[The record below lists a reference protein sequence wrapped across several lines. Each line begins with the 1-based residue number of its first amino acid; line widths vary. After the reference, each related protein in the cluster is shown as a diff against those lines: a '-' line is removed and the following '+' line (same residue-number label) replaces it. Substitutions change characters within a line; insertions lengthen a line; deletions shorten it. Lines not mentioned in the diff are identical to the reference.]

1 MKDPIISE
9 RAIDEPRPLKVIYVG
24 AGVSGILAAIQFPKH
39 VPGIELAI
47 YEKNPDLGGTWF
59 ENRYPGCACDIPAHS
74 YQLSFESSV
83 DWTSFYATAPEIF
96 QYWQRVA
103 DKYNVRRF
111 MTFRHRCIEARWNDV
126 TSQWHVKFINLDTGL
141 IIEDSADV
149 LMSGVG
155 ALNQWEWPSIK
166 GLHDFKG
173 PLMHSANWD
182 VAFQPKD
189 KNVAVIGAGSSGI
202 QIVPALLP
210 EVKSMD
216 HYVRGRTWIAASF
229 GSQFVRERNNGND
242 GNFDYTEDEKRAWKE
257 DPASYKMYRKTL
269 EAGVQGVYPAVMK
282 NSELQAAMRSQFD
295 QDMRERLKAKP
306 ELAERIVPDFA
317 PFCKRLTPGPGYLEA
332 LVSPKV
338 NVIHDGIASVDE
350 TGIITEDGQHRPV
363 DAIVCATGFRSFG
376 GSFPLYGR
384 GGLSLTEYN
393 KDRPETYLAVCM
405 DRFPNYFQTLGPNSG
420 LGAGNLLMVLESVTL
435 YVAQILRK
443 LATGNVKTIEPKR
456 KQVENFTRFCEAYH
470 KRTVFTDKC
479 ASWYKSGTTVEERT
493 SGIVIGVWPGSG
505 VHLIKAYQDVRWED
519 FEMQPSD
526 GNEFGWFGNGW
537 SVGDLK
543 KDTEALTWY
552 LNDTRFVHEDLPE
565 SKED

>member
-1 MKDPIISE
+1 MPSAFLIIS
-9 RAIDEPRPLKVIYVG
+9 ILLSDL
-24 AGVSGILAAIQFPKH
+24 SG
-39 VPGIELAI
+39 
-47 YEKNPDLGGTWF
+47 T
-59 ENRYPGCACDIPAHS
+59 
-74 YQLSFESSV
+74 
-83 DWTSFYATAPEIF
+83 
-96 QYWQRVA
+96 VA
-103 DKYNVRRF
+103 DFN
-111 MTFRHRCIEARWNDV
+111 M
-126 TSQWHVKFINLDTGL
+126 
-141 IIEDSADV
+141 
-149 LMSGVG
+149 
-155 ALNQWEWPSIK
+155 K
-166 GLHDFKG
+166 G
-173 PLMHSANWD
+173 
-182 VAFQPKD
+182 

-210 EVKSMD
+210 EVKAMD

-229 GSQFVRERNNGND
+229 GSEFVRERNNGND
-242 GNFDYTEDEKRAWKE
+242 GNFDYTEAEKRAWKE
-257 DPASYKMYRKTL
+257 DLALYKKYRKTL

-282 NSELQAAMRSQFD
+282 DSELQAAMRSQFD
-295 QDMRERLKAKP
+295 QDMRERLKVKP

-338 NVIHDGIASVDE
+338 NVIHDAIASVDE

-384 GGLSLTEYN
+384 GGLSLAEYN

-456 KQVENFTRFCEAYH
+456 KQVENFTSFCEAYH
-470 KRTVFTDKC
+470 KRTVFSDKC

-493 SGIVIGVWPGSG
+493 AGSVIGVWPGSG
-505 VHLIKAYQDVRWED
+505 VHLIKAYRDVRWED

-543 KDTEALTWY
+543 KDREALTWY
-552 LNDTRFVHEDLPE
+552 LNDTKFVHEDLPE
-565 SKED
+565 SKDG